1 MVQEQGVQVHPKKFW
16 FVENSGKIPENS
28 GTERSFDTFVSYWV
42 INESDWIKQY
52 KSLKNLTLTFFS
64 PKKIFVLQKKKK
76 SLHV

>member
-42 INESDWIKQY
+42 INESD
-52 KSLKNLTLTFFS
+52 
-64 PKKIFVLQKKKK
+64 
-76 SLHV
+76 